1 MLIYGGLIFCN
12 IFFLFIG
19 RFIFLYPGKT
29 MEYQKKFYEKI
40 NWKIEPISIR
50 KGLHNT
56 RVMGLLIFIL
66 TLISIIYS
74 FIMLMRL

>member
-1 MLIYGGLIFCN
+1 MLIYGGRILCK

-19 RFIFLYPGKT
+19 RFIFLYPDKT
-29 MEYQKKFYEKI
+29 IEYQKKFYEKI

-50 KGLHNT
+50 KELRNT
-56 RVMGLLIFIL
+56 KVMGLFIFIL
-66 TLISIIYS
+66 TLIAIVYS